1 MPTTEGY
8 NGAHTGAQI
17 DAAISAVRQKEST
30 WDGKASKPIYR
41 TVTLASGGWSSN
53 AQTVSVPGVL
63 ADETKQLIQPTPAN
77 ANRTAWND
85 AGIQCTGQAA
95 NSLTFTCETVPS
107 SNITVYVVIQDISAA

>member
-63 ADETKQLIQPTPAN
+63 ADETKQLIQPIA
-77 ANRTAWND
+77 ASSSKEAYEEAGVSCTA
-85 AGIQCTGQAA
+85 QAA
-95 NSLTFTCETVPS
+95 NSLTFTCSEVPAT
-107 SNITVYVVIQDISAA
+107 NLTVYIVITEVVAT